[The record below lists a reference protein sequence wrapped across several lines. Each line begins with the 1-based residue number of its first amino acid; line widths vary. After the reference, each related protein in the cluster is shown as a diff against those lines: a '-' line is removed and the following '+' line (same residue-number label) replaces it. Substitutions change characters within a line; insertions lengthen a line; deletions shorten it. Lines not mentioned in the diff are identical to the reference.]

1 MSNKNDNNQKSKYV
15 RTAKSILFS
24 LLSIVFALLFAVI
37 FVMISTKTGFFESA
51 ATLFSSIWQGSFGD
65 MDSIAETL
73 VFVTPL
79 LFTGLANAIAFKTG
93 LFNIGVEGQFI
104 VGMTGAAIV
113 GLIPG
118 IPHVLHVVLIILSG
132 VVCGGIWAGIPGILK
147 AKSGTNEVVSTIM
160 MNFIAMYL
168 LNYLVMFPF
177 NDPGQAQSIEIQN
190 SAKLTRILG
199 ESSRT
204 SSALILGLLLIIIMY
219 FIMWKTTIGYE
230 LRSVGL
236 SPMAAE
242 YGGISI
248 KKNIVLAMVLSG
260 AIAGIGGATHVAG
273 IQYKA
278 IQLFGFPNFGFTGI
292 AVALLAKSNPIGVIF
307 SAILF
312 GALDSSSLTLQMNGI
327 PKDIVYLVQAII
339 ILFVAADG
347 IYKIMGDKIRKRKEA
362 KVNG

>member
-1 MSNKNDNNQKSKYV
+1 MSDKNDNNKTSYI
-15 RTAKSILFS
+15 RTMKSILFS
-24 LLSIVFALLFAVI
+24 LISIVLALLFAVI

-51 ATLFSSIWQGSFGD
+51 KILFTSIWEGSFGD
-65 MDSIAETL
+65 KDTLAETL

-79 LFTGLANAIAFKTG
+79 LFTGLANAVAFKTG

-104 VGMTGAAIV
+104 SGMTGAAII

-118 IPHVLHVVLIILSG
+118 IPHVLHVILIILG
-132 VVCGGIWAGIPGILK
+132 GIICGGIWAGIPGFLK

-168 LNYLVMFPF
+168 LNYLTMFPL
-177 NDPGQAQSIEIQN
+177 NDSGQAQSLEIQE
-190 SAKLTRILG
+190 SAKLARILG
-199 ESSRT
+199 QTNRT
-204 SSALILGLLLIIIMY
+204 SSALILGLILVFVMY
-219 FIMWKTTIGYE
+219 FFMWKTTSGYE
-230 LRSVGL
+230 LRAVGL
-236 SPMAAE
+236 SALAAE

-248 KKNIVLAMVLSG
+248 KKNIILAMVISG

-273 IQYKA
+273 IQYKS

-307 SAILF
+307 SSILF
-312 GALDSSSLTLQMNGI
+312 GALDSSSLTLQMNGV

-339 ILFVAADG
+339 ILFVAGDG
-347 IYKIMGDKIRKRKEA
+347 IYKIIGDKMKKRREV
-362 KVNG
+362 KVNE